1 MTPPF
6 RQDDG
11 NVRAPALSRAVC
23 VVVQVVAVGR
33 TVIFVLPVRVVCL
46 PAEGLYIIWRI
57 HVCARFAHH
66 EATVK
71 F

>member
-11 NVRAPALSRAVC
+11 NVRAPALSCAIC

-33 TVIFVLPVRVVCL
+33 VR
-46 PAEGLYIIWRI
+46 
-57 HVCARFAHH
+57 
-66 EATVK
+66 
-71 F
+71 